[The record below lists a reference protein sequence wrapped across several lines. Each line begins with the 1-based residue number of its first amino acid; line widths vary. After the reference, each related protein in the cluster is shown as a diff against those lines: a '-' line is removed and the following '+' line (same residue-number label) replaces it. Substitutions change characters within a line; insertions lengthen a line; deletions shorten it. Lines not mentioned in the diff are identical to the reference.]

1 MEPPPIARAAPF
13 VPPAAQ
19 PLSAPAVAPPVARC
33 AAQPPVAQCAA
44 QPAVAAQCAAQPALA
59 PALAP
64 GVAAL
69 ASSCWLLD
77 TPHAPERIGVAVG
90 AVLGVLL
97 LGALAVHYCR
107 PVKSVL

>member
-13 VPPAAQ
+13 VPPDAQ
-19 PLSAPAVAPPVARC
+19 PLSAPPVAAQC
-33 AAQPPVAQCAA
+33 AAQPPVVQCAA
-44 QPAVAAQCAAQPALA
+44 QPPAAQCAAQPALA